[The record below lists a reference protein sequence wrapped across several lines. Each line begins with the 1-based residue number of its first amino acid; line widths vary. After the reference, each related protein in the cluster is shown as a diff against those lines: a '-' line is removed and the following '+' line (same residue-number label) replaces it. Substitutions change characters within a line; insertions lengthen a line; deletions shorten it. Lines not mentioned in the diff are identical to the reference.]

1 MNAREILSH
10 YAHTPKVIDLL
21 NYLQEDKKHVYV
33 SGTAG
38 SFKSFLISAAFVELK
53 KSIVYIA
60 QSSEEARYVY
70 QDVHN
75 ILGKSSAYYLPPS
88 FHKSYQIDTPSNN
101 AIQERSEIILQ
112 LRKSDKPVIL
122 ISSIEAIAEKVISE
136 ENLEKNQFEVNVG
149 ELLDFDFMMEV
160 LNTYGF
166 EREDFVYEPGH
177 YSMRGG
183 IIDIFSFSHDLPI
196 RIELDGRTV
205 ESIRQFDPIT
215 QLSVAQLQF
224 TSIVPNL
231 QEDEIA
237 GNRISIFEYFK
248 KETLFFGSELNTC
261 FAELKT
267 NISGDLEQLYD
278 DATYFKKQLTKRS
291 GAEFGQ
297 IPHFRNIEKIQFE
310 QTPQKTFGKNFNLLI
325 NHFQDHAKIGIDQ
338 YIFSETGKQV
348 ERLETIFQDI
358 GTTVKFNPVYLGLSS
373 GFVDKEHH
381 LAIYTE
387 HQIFGRHYQFKNKHK
402 YSKSQALTLRELS
415 NLKPGDFIVHIDHG
429 VGRFEG
435 LQKIEMGGRLQE
447 SVRISYKNSDLLY
460 VNIGSLHKISR
471 YTGKEGHAP
480 KVNKLGSDAWVKL
493 KNKTKKQ
500 VKDIARDLIKL
511 YAKRKAQP
519 GFQFSPDNYLQ
530 HELEASF
537 LYEDTPDQSKAT
549 EDVKKDMESP
559 HPMDRLVCG
568 DVGFG
573 KTEIALR
580 AAFKAVCDSKQVAV
594 LVPTTILAQ
603 QHYHTFKERMDGF
616 PCTVD
621 YINRFRT
628 AKQQTQTLKNLA
640 EGKTDIII
648 GTHRLIGNKIKF
660 QDLGLLIID
669 EEQKFG
675 VAAKEKLKSIRANVD
690 TLTLTATPIPRTLH
704 FSLMG
709 ARDLSI
715 INTAPPNRQPI
726 TTQLHVYGTE
736 IFEQAVNYELDRGG
750 QVFVIHNRVR
760 DIQDVAS
767 MIRSVSPNARVVVGH
782 GQMAGDELENVM
794 LRFIEGEYDV
804 LVATTIIESGLDIP
818 NANTILINN
827 AHYFGLSDL
836 HQMRGRVGRS
846 NKKAFAHLITPP
858 LHTLTDEARRR
869 LQAIEEF
876 SELGSGFNV
885 AMRDLDI
892 RGAGNLLG
900 GEQSGFISEIG
911 FDMYHKILDE
921 AVKELRNDE
930 FKELFEDDEKNSEM
944 SDDCQVE
951 TDFDIMIPDQYVS
964 NISERLSL
972 YTELSKIET
981 DEALIAFRDE
991 LKDRFGELPIAVK
1004 DLLYSV
1010 RLKHVG
1016 MRLGW
1021 QKIRIKNGKLLGYFP
1036 DETNTH
1042 YYNSELFGNIMTK
1055 VNQHS
1060 NMFSLKQKG
1069 NQLLLVT
1076 EQKILNIKDSIA
1088 YLKHLS

>member
-1 MNAREILSH
+1 
-10 YAHTPKVIDLL
+10 
-21 NYLQEDKKHVYV
+21 
-33 SGTAG
+33 
-38 SFKSFLISAAFVELK
+38 
-53 KSIVYIA
+53 
-60 QSSEEARYVY
+60 
-70 QDVHN
+70 
-75 ILGKSSAYYLPPS
+75 
-88 FHKSYQIDTPSNN
+88 
-101 AIQERSEIILQ
+101 
-112 LRKSDKPVIL
+112 
-122 ISSIEAIAEKVISE
+122 
-136 ENLEKNQFEVNVG
+136 
-149 ELLDFDFMMEV
+149 
-160 LNTYGF
+160 
-166 EREDFVYEPGH
+166 EPGQ

-183 IIDIFSFSHDLPI
+183 IIDIFSYSHELPM
-196 RIELDGRTV
+196 RVELDGRMV

-215 QLSVAQLQF
+215 QLSTADLKF
-224 TSIVPNL
+224 SSIVPNI

-237 GNRISIFEYFK
+237 GDRIPIFDYFDND
-248 KETLFFGSELNTC
+248 TIFFGSDLNTC
-261 FAELKT
+261 FETLKSNVT
-267 NISGDLEQLYD
+267 SDLDHLFDNE
-278 DATYFKKQLTKRS
+278 AFFKKQLTKRS
-291 GAEFGQ
+291 GVEYGQ
-297 IPHFRNIEKIQFE
+297 IPHFRNIEKIRFDQS
-310 QTPQKTFGKNFNLLI
+310 PQKTFGKNFTLLI
-325 NHFQDHAKIGIDQ
+325 DHLQDNARIGIDQ
-338 YIFSETGKQV
+338 HIFSETGKQI
-348 ERLETIFQDI
+348 ERLETIFEDI
-358 GTTVKFNPVYLGLSS
+358 GTSLSFHPVYLGLSN
-373 GFVDKEHH
+373 GFIDKEHH

-387 HQIFGRHYQFKNKHK
+387 HEIFGRHYQFKNKHK
-402 YSKSQALTLRELS
+402 YSKTQALTLRELS

-429 VGRFEG
+429 VGKFEG

-447 SVRISYKNSDLLY
+447 SVRISYKNNDLLY
-460 VNIGSLHKISR
+460 VNIGALHKISR

-480 KVNKLGSDAWVKL
+480 KINKLGSDTWVKL
-493 KNKTKKQ
+493 KSKTKKR

-519 GFQFSPDNYLQ
+519 GFQFAPDNYLQ
-530 HELEASF
+530 VELEASF

-573 KTEIALR
+573 KTEIAIR
-580 AAFKAVCDSKQVAV
+580 AAFKAVCDSKQVAI

-603 QHYHTFKERMDGF
+603 QHYHTFKDRMDGF
-616 PCTVD
+616 PCQVD

-628 AKQQTQTLKNLA
+628 SKQQTISIKKLA
-640 EGKTDIII
+640 EGKTDILI
-648 GTHRLIGNKIKF
+648 GTHKLLSDKIKF
-660 QDLGLLIID
+660 KDIGLLIID

-675 VAAKEKLKSIRANVD
+675 VAAKEKIKSMRANID

-715 INTAPPNRQPI
+715 INTPPPNRQPI
-726 TTQLHVYGTE
+726 QTQLHSYETDV
-736 IFEQAVNYELDRGG
+736 FERAVNYEIDRGG
-750 QVFVIHNRVR
+750 QVFVVHNRVR
-760 DIQDVAS
+760 DIQDIAT

-846 NKKAFAHLITPP
+846 NKKAFCHFITPP
-858 LHTLTDEARRR
+858 LHTLTDDARRR
-869 LQAIEEF
+869 LLAIEEF
-876 SELGSGFNV
+876 SDLGSGFSV

-921 AVKELRNDE
+921 AVQELRNDE
-930 FKELFEDDEKNSEM
+930 FKTLFEDDDKPVETST
-944 SDDCQVE
+944 DCQVD
-951 TDFDIMIPDQYVS
+951 TDLDIMIPDDYVS

-972 YTELSKIET
+972 YTALSKIDN
-981 DEALIAFRDE
+981 DEDLIKFRDDI
-991 LKDRFGELPIAVK
+991 KDRFGDLPKPVK

-1010 RLKHVG
+1010 RLKHIG

-1021 QKIRIKNGKLLGYFP
+1021 HKIKIKNGKLLGYFP
-1036 DETNTH
+1036 DETKTH
-1042 YYNSELFGNIMTK
+1042 YYNSELFGSIMTK
-1055 VNQHS
+1055 VNSHH
-1060 NMFSLKQKG
+1060 NLFSLKQKG

-1076 EQKILNIKDSIA
+1076 AHTMQDIRDFVACLRN
-1088 YLKHLS
+1088 LL